1 MRGLAEIS
9 SAIRAE
15 SQARDL
21 RRLTILPI
29 GELYAERLHSPS
41 IVMGVRSNYFCL

>member
-29 GELYAERLHSPS
+29 GELYAERLHSP
-41 IVMGVRSNYFCL
+41 INRNGCEE